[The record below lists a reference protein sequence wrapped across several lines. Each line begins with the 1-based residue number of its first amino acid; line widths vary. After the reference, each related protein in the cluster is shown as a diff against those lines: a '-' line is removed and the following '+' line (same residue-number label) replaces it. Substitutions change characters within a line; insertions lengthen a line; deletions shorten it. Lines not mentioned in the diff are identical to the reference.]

1 MCSSKWFW
9 QRDINFK
16 SNFLMKKL
24 PFIASLISLVGVTT
38 LFVSTLTSCAPKS
51 GDKSPSSGS
60 GEIKIAYI
68 LTDSVLVNYQMA
80 IDLHQE
86 FMSQQQQYNSDF
98 GKKRE
103 SLERQAAA
111 FQDKVQRGGFL
122 NEDRAIAE
130 RDRLLGQQEE
140 MKRMDYE
147 LSTKLSQMEASIN
160 QRIAD
165 SITSYVKE
173 YNKSH
178 KYTYILSNSGIII
191 DADQQYNISKEILDG
206 LNARYKA
213 SK

>member
-1 MCSSKWFW
+1 
-9 QRDINFK
+9 
-16 SNFLMKKL
+16 MKKL

>member
-1 MCSSKWFW
+1 
-9 QRDINFK
+9 
-16 SNFLMKKL
+16 MKKL
-24 PFIASLISLVGVTT
+24 PLIVSAVSFVGVVA
-38 LFVSTLTSCAPKS
+38 LFISSFTSCSPKS
-51 GDKSPSSGS
+51 SDKSSATGS
-60 GEIKIAYI
+60 ENIKIAYI

-80 IDLHQE
+80 IDLHQD
-86 FMSQQQQYNSDF
+86 FMNQQQQYNTEF

-122 NEDRAIAE
+122 NEERAISE

-147 LSTKLSQMEASIN
+147 LSTKLGQMEASIN
-160 QRIAD
+160 QRLAD
-165 SITSYVKE
+165 SITNYVKE
-173 YNKSH
+173 YNKIH
-178 KYTYILSNSGIII
+178 NYTYILSNNGNIIVG
-191 DADQQYNISKEILDG
+191 DQKYNISKEILDG

>member
-1 MCSSKWFW
+1 
-9 QRDINFK
+9 
-16 SNFLMKKL
+16 MKKL

-206 LNARYKA
+206 LNARYKV

>member
-1 MCSSKWFW
+1 
-9 QRDINFK
+9 
-16 SNFLMKKL
+16 MKRL

-38 LFVSTLTSCAPKS
+38 LFVSTLTSCSPKS
-51 GDKSPSSGS
+51 SDKSPASGS

-122 NEDRAIAE
+122 NEERAMAE

-147 LSTKLSQMEASIN
+147 LSSKLSQMEASIN

-173 YNKSH
+173 YNKDH
-178 KYTYILSNSGIII
+178 KYTFVLSNSGIII